1 MNKLFEE
8 AVKATG
14 RPASID
20 ISSFPE
26 DMREYH
32 EAQYQM
38 IVITEYLNDGWKPDW
53 TNEDEPKYFPYFLY
67 KNDTNKGSG
76 SSGGVFGSTY
86 YSYSNAYAGYGSHL
100 CYKARALAERS
111 GQEAIEIWN
120 KILLK

>member
-20 ISSFPE
+20 LSSFPE

-38 IVITEYLNDGWKPDW
+38 SVITEYLNDGWKPDW
-53 TNEDEPKYFPYFLY
+53 SNGYEPKFFPIFWY
-67 KNDTNKGSG
+67 KNEIKKGSG
-76 SSGGVFGSTY
+76 SSGFVFRSADYGYSCVCAGCGSR
-86 YSYSNAYAGYGSHL
+86 L

-120 KILLK
+120 KILIK

>member
-20 ISSFPE
+20 LSSFPE

-38 IVITEYLNDGWKPDW
+38 SVITEYLNDGWKPDW
-53 TNEDEPKYFPYFLY
+53 SNGNEPKYFPFFWY
-67 KNDTNKGSG
+67 KNEIKKGSG
-76 SSGGVFGSTY
+76 SSGFVFDNTSYY
-86 YSYSNAYAGYGSHL
+86 YSYTHAGDGLRL
-100 CYKARALAERS
+100 CYKSRALAELS
-111 GQEAIEIWN
+111 GTEAIEIWN